1 MVIYLVRLFF
11 LLKTIFWQNKR
22 NLVPA
27 VIIVYINISGDNNEM
42 DDRMLYVPGQFW
54 LQRQHIMG
62 KAIG

>member
-1 MVIYLVRLFF
+1 MVIIFF
-11 LLKTIFWQNKR
+11 KIILWQNER
-22 NLVPA
+22 NLVLGL
-27 VIIVYINISGDNNEM
+27 IVVVYVNISGDNNEM